1 METISIVIPVR
12 NEAEN
17 ILELRKRVTS
27 ILSTEYLSK
36 YRFEII
42 INDNNSNDNSVELL
56 VAWANV
62 DNRVKVQKFRKNI
75 GFQQSILM
83 GMRVATGNAVIV
95 LQSDLQDP
103 VEFIEVFVEKWHAGA
118 KVVAGIISS
127 RRENIIPR
135 TSRKIFYW
143 LLRILSD
150 KEVEINFQ
158 DFYLLDKVVYD
169 DIKNLHPHNAFI
181 RGYITSE
188 YGIDIRIPY
197 VRNDRMYGES
207 KFNFAAKYS
216 LALDAILLYGNR
228 IPRLLSIFSIVISL
242 IFFLTSCGLF
252 VCKLFGVNF
261 IARGWLSLVSISLLG
276 FSAIFFLLSILLEYL
291 FRIYKS
297 QLDTGV

>member
-12 NEAEN
+12 NEVEN
-17 ILELRKRVTS
+17 ILELRKRITI
-27 ILSTEYLSK
+27 ILSTESLSI
-36 YRFEII
+36 YNFEII
-42 INDNNSNDNSVELL
+42 VNDNNSSDNSVELL
-56 VAWANV
+56 DAWASV

-103 VEFIEVFVEKWHAGA
+103 VEFIEDFVQSWRAGA

-127 RRENIIPR
+127 RRESIV
-135 TSRKIFYW
+135 SRASRNVFYW
-143 LLRILSD
+143 LLKTLSD

-169 DIKNLHPHNAFI
+169 DIKNLHLTNAFI
-181 RGYITSE
+181 RAHITSE
-188 YGIDIRIPY
+188 YGIDVRMPY
-197 VRNDRMYGES
+197 VRNERMHGET

-216 LALDAILLYGNR
+216 LAIDAILLYGNR
-228 IPRLLSIFSIVISL
+228 IPRLLSIFSSVTSL
-242 IFFLTSCGLF
+242 ILFLFSCGLLLS
-252 VCKLFGVNF
+252 KLFGVDF
-261 IARGWLSLVSISLLG
+261 VARGWLSLVSVSLLG
-276 FSAIFFLLSILLEYL
+276 FSMVFFLFSILLEYL

-297 QLDTGV
+297 QLDI

>member
-17 ILELRKRVTS
+17 ILELRKRITS
-27 ILSTEYLSK
+27 ILSNENLSM
-36 YRFEII
+36 YIFEII
-42 INDNNSNDNSVELL
+42 VNDNNSSDNSIELL
-56 VAWANV
+56 DAWASV

-83 GMRVATGNAVIV
+83 GMRAATGNAVIV

-103 VEFIEVFVEKWHAGA
+103 VEFIEDFVQSWRAGA

-127 RRENIIPR
+127 RKESIVPR
-135 TSRKIFYW
+135 TSRKLFYW
-143 LLRILSD
+143 LLKILSD

-169 DIKNLHPHNAFI
+169 DIKNLHLNNAFI
-181 RGYITSE
+181 RARITSE

-197 VRNDRMYGES
+197 VRNDRMHGET

-216 LALDAILLYGNR
+216 LAIDALLLYGNR
-228 IPRLLSIFSIVISL
+228 IPRVLSIFSSVMSVIL
-242 IFFLTSCGLF
+242 FLFSCGLF
-252 VCKLFGVNF
+252 LSKIFGVDF

-276 FSAIFFLLSILLEYL
+276 FSMVFFLFSILLEYL

-297 QLDTGV
+297 QLDF

>member
-36 YRFEII
+36 YKFEII
-42 INDNNSNDNSVELL
+42 VNDNNSNDDSVELL
-56 VAWANV
+56 DAWANV

-103 VEFIEVFVEKWHAGA
+103 VEFIEDFVKNWRAGA

-127 RRENIIPR
+127 RKENIVPR
-135 TSRKIFYW
+135 ASRKLFYW
-143 LLRILSD
+143 LLKALSD

-169 DIKNLHPHNAFI
+169 DIKNLHLNNAFI
-181 RGYITSE
+181 RARITSE
-188 YGIDIRIPY
+188 YGIDIRVPY
-197 VRNDRMYGES
+197 VRNDRMHGET

-216 LALDAILLYGNR
+216 LAIDAILLYGNR
-228 IPRLLSIFSIVISL
+228 IPRILSIFSSVTSL
-242 IFFLTSCGLF
+242 ILFLFSCGLF
-252 VCKLFGVNF
+252 ISKLFGVDF

-276 FSAIFFLLSILLEYL
+276 FSMVFFLFSILLEYL

-297 QLDTGV
+297 QLDF